1 MFKKITKDQQEFSSS
16 SLTSESLD
24 NQTKETQVRLWL
36 NQNYPQD
43 QRSQIRYLEIS
54 GKGLVGSLDLTDFVN
69 LEELYCYDNQLT
81 GIKFADS
88 SLDKLRVLHVGGNN
102 FPEQN
107 LTLFSHLVK
116 LEVLNLENNNF
127 VGSLR
132 PLENLVNLQSLDI
145 SDTNIDS
152 GLIYLSDKLE
162 GLFCQVEKQTSCQ
175 KIKDELKDKL
185 DKGSE
190 SLVREEAFRKKEKFF
205 ELVNNIYQA
214 LILNENGT
222 SGTKLRYEKFGV
234 IAGSEK
240 EELKFYSTFFTG
252 NNKFKKGEIYELST
266 PGNFVQ
272 DSAEIIQG
280 VNSGGYEFEKVA
292 PSLAIKELW
301 EEKESNIEKLNALEE
316 DLQEKKNNIN
326 RISEELIS
334 KKREFDDLQSRFNNL
349 QIEKNKLKEEKEKIS
364 EELNST
370 KTSLQKKEEELVS
383 SKGEATQ
390 LQNQAKLIQEK
401 EDLSNQAKKE
411 KESLSEQ
418 FKKERR
424 SKQLL
429 IETLE
434 DLRGQKLKETIEENL
449 AEKKRELE
457 KLETAIV
464 EKLGSNQ
471 KSLLENFLEKQEDFD
486 TALFDDVSQ
495 TSRSFLRAKEKLQDA
510 RVKLVAKV
518 DSEEVE
524 ELCKIQSEI
533 GKLEA
538 SQKQWEKMEDQQRKE
553 EQEQYESYTETPPTP
568 PKNN

>member
-1 MFKKITKDQQEFSSS
+1 
-16 SLTSESLD
+16 
-24 NQTKETQVRLWL
+24 
-36 NQNYPQD
+36 
-43 QRSQIRYLEIS
+43 
-54 GKGLVGSLDLTDFVN
+54 
-69 LEELYCYDNQLT
+69 
-81 GIKFADS
+81 
-88 SLDKLRVLHVGGNN
+88 
-102 FPEQN
+102 
-107 LTLFSHLVK
+107 
-116 LEVLNLENNNF
+116 
-127 VGSLR
+127 
-132 PLENLVNLQSLDI
+132 
-145 SDTNIDS
+145 
-152 GLIYLSDKLE
+152 
-162 GLFCQVEKQTSCQ
+162 
-175 KIKDELKDKL
+175 
-185 DKGSE
+185 
-190 SLVREEAFRKKEKFF
+190 
-205 ELVNNIYQA
+205 
-214 LILNENGT
+214 
-222 SGTKLRYEKFGV
+222 
-234 IAGSEK
+234 
-240 EELKFYSTFFTG
+240 
-252 NNKFKKGEIYELST
+252 
-266 PGNFVQ
+266 
-272 DSAEIIQG
+272 
-280 VNSGGYEFEKVA
+280 
-292 PSLAIKELW
+292 
-301 EEKESNIEKLNALEE
+301 
-316 DLQEKKNNIN
+316 
-326 RISEELIS
+326 
-334 KKREFDDLQSRFNNL
+334 
-349 QIEKNKLKEEKEKIS
+349 

-553 EQEQYESYTETPPTP
+553 EQE
-568 PKNN
+568 